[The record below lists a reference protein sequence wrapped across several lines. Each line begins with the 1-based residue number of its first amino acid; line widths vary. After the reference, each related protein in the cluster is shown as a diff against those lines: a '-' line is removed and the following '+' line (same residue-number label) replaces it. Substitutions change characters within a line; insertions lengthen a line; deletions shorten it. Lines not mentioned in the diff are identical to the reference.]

1 MSAAEHAYLPPSSA
15 HIWVRC
21 GAFADANQRNPH
33 NLDVSSDASEEGT
46 AAHWALAEVLHGR
59 QVAVGLIAPNGV
71 ALDDET
77 VESAEWAAGEVR
89 KLCPDVQPLLIEHRL
104 PAGKTLGP
112 LVWGTPDVQQ
122 RSVDLTIRIVDYKYG
137 HGHVDHIDNW
147 QMIAYATLV
156 LDDMAERAGM
166 GRGGLDQAV
175 RFELSII
182 QPRCYTAA
190 PVRTWRVAGS
200 ELRGYINMLQSAA
213 ERAAPDMGGGMAV
226 TGEHCRYCPGRLEC
240 QAFARAVG
248 NALDVASTQLP
259 NDIPVPAKAVQ
270 LVMLRRAGALIKAA
284 EAGLE
289 THLLALAQMGADV
302 PGFEVEHSA
311 GRQRW
316 TLPDA
321 DVVAVGSLLGLEL
334 GKVTA
339 ITPAQAGKAGM
350 PVEMIEQYTQRAA
363 GSASLQPI
371 DLRHVAAIFK
381 E

>member
-1 MSAAEHAYLPPSSA
+1 MSSAEHAYIPPSAA
-15 HIWVRC
+15 HIWVKC
-21 GAFADANQRNPH
+21 GAWADANRRNPH

-46 AAHWALAEVLHGR
+46 AAHWALAEVLRGR
-59 QVAVGLIAPNGV
+59 QVAVGLVAPNGCP
-71 ALDDET
+71 LDAEM

-89 KLCPDVQPLLIEHRL
+89 KLCPDVQPLLIEQRL
-104 PAGKTLGP
+104 PSGKTLGP

-147 QMIAYATLV
+147 QMITYATLV
-156 LDDMAERAGM
+156 LDDMAEKAGM
-166 GRGGLDQAV
+166 GRGGLDEAV

-190 PVRTWRVAGS
+190 PVRTWRVGGA
-200 ELRGYINMLQSAA
+200 ELRGYINKLVAAA
-213 ERAAPDMGGGMAV
+213 EHHDQYPNSGTAV

-240 QAFARAVG
+240 RAFAAAVG

-259 NDIPVPAKAVQ
+259 NDLPVPAKALQ

-289 THLLALAQMGADV
+289 THLLALAQLGADV
-302 PGFEVEHSA
+302 PGFTVKHST
-311 GRQRW
+311 GRLRW

-339 ITPAQAGKAGM
+339 ITPAQAGRAGM
-350 PVEMIEQYTQRAA
+350 PVEMIEQYTQRAGGA
-363 GSASLQPI
+363 ASLQQI

>member
-1 MSAAEHAYLPPSSA
+1 VSSAEHAYLPPSSA
-15 HIWVRC
+15 HIWVKC
-21 GAFADANQRNPH
+21 GAWADANQRNPH
-33 NLDVSSDASEEGT
+33 NLGVSSDASEEGT
-46 AAHWALAEVLHGR
+46 AAHWALAEVLQGR
-59 QVAVGLIAPNGV
+59 QVAVGLAAPNGCP
-71 ALDDET
+71 LDAEM

-89 KLCPDVQPLLIEHRL
+89 KLCPDVQPLLIEQTL
-104 PAGKTLGP
+104 SAGKTLGP

-137 HGHVDHIDNW
+137 HGHVDHVDNW
-147 QMIAYATLV
+147 QMITYATLV

-166 GRGGLDQAV
+166 GRGGLDEAF
-175 RFELSII
+175 RFELSVV
-182 QPRCYTAA
+182 QPRCYTVA
-190 PVRTWRVAGS
+190 PVRTWGVGGA
-200 ELRGYINMLQSAA
+200 ELRGYINKLQAAA
-213 ERAAPDMGGGMAV
+213 EATVPGLSGEAV
-226 TGEHCRYCPGRLEC
+226 TGEHCRQCLGRLEC

-259 NDIPVPAKAVQ
+259 NDLPVPAKAVQ

-289 THLLALAQMGADV
+289 THLLALAQLGADV
-302 PGFEVEHSA
+302 PGFAVKHSS

-321 DVVAVGSLLGLEL
+321 DVVAVGNLLGLDL

-350 PVEMIEQYTQRAA
+350 PVQMIDQYTQRAA
-363 GSASLQPI
+363 GAASLQPI

>member
-1 MSAAEHAYLPPSSA
+1 MSSAEHAYLPPSSA
-15 HIWVRC
+15 HIWVKC

-46 AAHWALAEVLHGR
+46 AAHWALAEELHGR
-59 QVAVGLIAPNGV
+59 QVAVGLVAPNGCP
-71 ALDDET
+71 LDAEM
-77 VESAEWAAGEVR
+77 VESAEWAADEVR
-89 KLCPDVQPLLIEHRL
+89 KLCPDVPQLLIEQTL
-104 PAGKTLGP
+104 SAGNTLGP

-137 HGHVDHIDNW
+137 HGYVDHIDNW
-147 QMIAYATLV
+147 QMITYATLL

-166 GRGGLDQAV
+166 GRGGLDEAV

-190 PVRTWRVAGS
+190 PVRTWRVGGA
-200 ELRGYINMLQSAA
+200 ELRGYINKLVAA
-213 ERAAPDMGGGMAV
+213 TERGPRTSPNGEAV

-259 NDIPVPAKAVQ
+259 NDLPVPAKAVQ
-270 LVMLRRAGALIKAA
+270 LVMLRRAAALIKAA

-289 THLLALAQMGADV
+289 THLLALAQLGADV
-302 PGFEVEHSA
+302 PGFAVKHSS

-363 GSASLQPI
+363 GAASLQPI

>member
-1 MSAAEHAYLPPSSA
+1 MSNAEHAYLPPSSA
-15 HIWVRC
+15 HIWVKC

-46 AAHWALAEVLHGR
+46 AAHWALAEVLQGR
-59 QVAVGLIAPNGV
+59 QVAVGLVAPNDCP
-71 ALDDET
+71 LDAEM
-77 VESAEWAAGEVR
+77 VESAEWAADEVR
-89 KLCPDVQPLLIEHRL
+89 KLCPDVQPLLIEQTL
-104 PAGKTLGP
+104 SAGKTLGP

-137 HGHVDHIDNW
+137 HGHVDHVDNW
-147 QMIAYATLV
+147 QMITYATLV

-166 GRGGLDQAV
+166 GRGGLDEAF
-175 RFELSII
+175 RFELSIV
-182 QPRCYTAA
+182 QPRSYTAA
-190 PVRTWRVAGS
+190 PVRTWRVDGGD
-200 ELRGYINMLQSAA
+200 LRGYINQLQSAA
-213 ERAAPDMGGGMAV
+213 EATVPGLSGEAV

-240 QAFARAVG
+240 RAFARAVG

-259 NDIPVPAKAVQ
+259 NDLPVPAKAVQ

-289 THLLALAQMGADV
+289 THLLALAQLGADV
-302 PGFEVEHSA
+302 PGFTVKHSS

-321 DVVAVGSLLGLEL
+321 DVIGVGSLLGLDL
-334 GKVTA
+334 AKVTA

-350 PVEMIEQYTQRAA
+350 PAEMIDQYTQRAA
-363 GSASLQPI
+363 GAASLQPI
-371 DLRHVAAIFK
+371 DMRHVAAIFK

>member
-15 HIWVRC
+15 HIWVKC

-59 QVAVGLIAPNGV
+59 QIAVGLVAPNDCP
-71 ALDDET
+71 LDAEM
-77 VESAEWAAGEVR
+77 VESAEWTADEVR
-89 KLCPDVQPLLIEHRL
+89 KLCPDVQPFMIEQRL
-104 PAGKTLGP
+104 SAGDTLGP

-122 RSVDLTIRIVDYKYG
+122 RSVDMTIRIVDYKYG
-137 HGHVDHIDNW
+137 HGHVDHVDNW

-156 LDDMAERAGM
+156 LDDIASRMGV
-166 GRGGLDQAV
+166 GRGGMDEPF

-190 PVRTWRVAGS
+190 PVRTWRVGGA
-200 ELRGYINMLQSAA
+200 ELRGYINKLRAAA
-213 ERAAPDMGGGMAV
+213 ERAVPGLTGDAV

-248 NALDVASTQLP
+248 NALDVASAQIP
-259 NDIPVPAKAVQ
+259 NDLPVPAKAVQ
-270 LVMLRRAGALIKAA
+270 LTMLRRAGALIKAA

-289 THLLALAQMGADV
+289 THLLALAQLGADV
-302 PGFEVEHSA
+302 PGFAVKHST

-350 PVEMIEQYTQRAA
+350 PAEMIEQYTQRAA
-363 GSASLQPI
+363 GAASLQPI

>member
-1 MSAAEHAYLPPSSA
+1 MSTAEHAYLPPSSA
-15 HIWVRC
+15 HIWVKC
-21 GAFADANQRNPH
+21 GAWADANQRNPH
-33 NLDVSSDASEEGT
+33 KLDVSSDASEEGT

-59 QVAVGLIAPNGV
+59 QVAVGLIAPNGMP
-71 ALDDET
+71 LDAEM

-89 KLCPDVQPLLIEHRL
+89 KLCPDVPNLLIEQTL
-104 PAGKTLGP
+104 PAGDTLGKF
-112 LVWGTPDVQQ
+112 VWGTPDVQQ
-122 RSVDLTIRIVDYKYG
+122 RSVDGTVRIVDYKYG
-137 HGHVDHIDNW
+137 HAHVDHIENW
-147 QMIAYATLV
+147 QMITYATLA
-156 LDDMAERAGM
+156 LDEIAERAGV
-166 GRGGLDQAV
+166 GRGGIDQAV
-175 RFELSII
+175 QLELSII
-182 QPRCYTAA
+182 QPRCYMAA
-190 PVRTWRVAGS
+190 PVRTWRINGA
-200 ELRGYINMLQSAA
+200 ELRGYINNLVAA
-213 ERAAPDMGGGMAV
+213 TERDDGGAV

-248 NALDVASTQLP
+248 NALEVACTQP
-259 NDIPVPAKAVQ
+259 ANDLPVPAKAVQ
-270 LVMLRRAGALIKAA
+270 LVMLRRAAALIKAA

-302 PGFEVEHSA
+302 PGFAVKHSS
-311 GRQRW
+311 GRQHW

-363 GSASLQPI
+363 GAASLQAI

>member
-1 MSAAEHAYLPPSSA
+1 MSTAEHAYLPPSAA
-15 HIWVRC
+15 HIWVKC
-21 GAFADANQRNPH
+21 GAWADANQRNPH
-33 NLDVSSDASEEGT
+33 NLDVSSDASEDGT

-59 QVAVGLIAPNGV
+59 QVAVGLVAPNGCP
-71 ALDDET
+71 LDAEM
-77 VESAEWAAGEVR
+77 VESAEWAADEVR
-89 KLCPDVQPLLIEHRL
+89 KLCPDVQPLMIEQRL
-104 PAGKTLGP
+104 PAGNTLGP

-137 HGHVDHIDNW
+137 HGQIDHIDNW

-156 LDDMAERAGM
+156 LDDMAEKAGM
-166 GRGGLDQAV
+166 GRGGLDEAV
-175 RFELSII
+175 RFELSIM

-190 PVRTWRVAGS
+190 PVRTWRVGGAD
-200 ELRGYINMLQSAA
+200 LRGYINKLVAAA
-213 ERAAPDMGGGMAV
+213 EHHDQYPNSGTAV

-240 QAFARAVG
+240 QAFTRAVG

-259 NDIPVPAKAVQ
+259 NDLPVPAKAVQ
-270 LVMLRRAGALIKAA
+270 LVMLRRAAALIKAA

-289 THLLALAQMGADV
+289 THLLALAQLGADV
-302 PGFEVEHSA
+302 PGFTVKHST

-321 DVVAVGSLLGLEL
+321 DVVAVGSLLGLDL
-334 GKVTA
+334 GKMTA

-363 GSASLQPI
+363 GAASLQPI